1 LALQYKLVWGLSFMI
16 LSSLL
21 STELSRSDDLVI
33 NLIWFLLKLNDKKKK
48 SYLVILE
55 DVLFRIHTYDRSDK
69 LKLIYILF
77 FSIFFWIFHSSLSF
91 AGNRYSY
98 FLFLSMQLSHSN
110 LIFTLLINKI
120 IKIFLEY
127 CKDMFS

>member
-1 LALQYKLVWGLSFMI
+1 MKLFFNFIPYDFLYK
-16 LSSLL
+16 
-21 STELSRSDDLVI
+21 
-33 NLIWFLLKLNDKKKK
+33 IWFSFFSNLYFFYPPFYPPL

-69 LKLIYILF
+69 LKSIYILF
-77 FSIFFWIFHSSLSF
+77 FSIFFWICHSTLSF